1 MGFYVDIAELQK
13 TQEAY
18 MKMVVTAQS
27 QLDTALQK
35 WMDKGGKV
43 EILEDG
49 TWAYTNSEGITI
61 KYIEGFSDFK
71 NGIPPQVK
79 KEFVLFI
86 KQVKNYLANLARCLE
101 LYLIW
106 VLMEIELLVRRQKQ
120 RQRKVKI

>member
-61 KYIEGFSDFK
+61 KYIEEFSDFK

-79 KEFVLFI
+79 KEFV
-86 KQVKNYLANLARCLE
+86 
-101 LYLIW
+101 
-106 VLMEIELLVRRQKQ
+106 IESGFEERLKDFC
-120 RQRKVKI
+120 KVGDAGVGNTWHHHQDGKTI